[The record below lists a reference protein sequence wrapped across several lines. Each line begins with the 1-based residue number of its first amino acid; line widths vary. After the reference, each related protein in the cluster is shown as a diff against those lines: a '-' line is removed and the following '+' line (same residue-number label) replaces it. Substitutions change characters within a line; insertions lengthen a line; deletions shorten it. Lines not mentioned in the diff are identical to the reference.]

1 MAASMREA
9 AGTFVI
15 EVLRR
20 LFHLALISRRHY
32 NSIVDLCS
40 KAITELLVGN
50 VLLGALQSTQDT
62 SVK

>member
-20 LFHLALISRRHY
+20 LFHLALISRRHS